1 MTDILWFDEL
11 GMGDVAQVGGKN
23 ASLGEMVSKLGDL
36 GVRVPGGFATTADAY
51 HRFLEGD
58 GLYDRIMQLVLPL
71 DVADVTE
78 LARVAGLDPATGDY
92 RLASLTT
99 PQPGDLP

>member
-1 MTDILWFDEL
+1 MTTDILWFDEL

-51 HRFLEGD
+51 HRFLAGD

-71 DVADVTE
+71 DVADVTALE
-78 LARVAGLDPATGDY
+78 RVGSTIRTRPTRRGC
-92 RLASLTT
+92 RTSGRTT
-99 PQPGDLP
+99 IR